1 MSQASTAATT
11 GVLLVLRV
19 QLAVTALVVH
29 PVVHILQQRVLQ
41 GPMQVERQHVI
52 CVVPEHTMLKIKM
65 EEHVQFAVVANI
77 PPPPEEPPIETN
89 ARAARVTLERWQGW
103 RDI

>member
-1 MSQASTAATT
+1 M
-11 GVLLVLRV
+11 LRV
-19 QLAVTALVVH
+19 QVTVTALVVH
-29 PVVHILQQRVLQ
+29 PVVCIPQLHVLQ

-77 PPPPEEPPIETN
+77 PPLPEEPPI
-89 ARAARVTLERWQGW
+89 A
-103 RDI
+103 I